1 MGLRV
6 ASMKRRKLSSEEL
19 KLWEKVAKST
29 LPLNEINSSD
39 TESFYNNEAPMGA
52 PLKGLNLQ
60 LNDEKTRQK
69 EVFSNTYQKVKMD
82 MGTFSKLKKGKLEPE
97 ASLDLHGMNLE
108 QAYPALLNFIV
119 SAHNRQ
125 KRLVLVIT
133 GKGKNSDPGYVIPQ
147 RNGVLRSQVPLWL
160 KEPRLSNL
168 ILQVEK
174 AHQRHG
180 GYGALYIYLR
190 RSRS

>member
-1 MGLRV
+1 ML
-6 ASMKRRKLSSEEL
+6 
-19 KLWEKVAKST
+19 
-29 LPLNEINSSD
+29 
-39 TESFYNNEAPMGA
+39 
-52 PLKGLNLQ
+52 
-60 LNDEKTRQK
+60 
-69 EVFSNTYQKVKMD
+69 QKVKMD
-82 MGTFSKLKKGKLEPE
+82 MKAFAKLKKGMLEPE
-97 ASLDLHGMNLE
+97 AWLDLHGMTLE

-168 ILQVEK
+168 ILKSKRPTKDTV
-174 AHQRHG
+174 AM
-180 GYGALYIYLR
+180 ALYIYTYAVVGHNRQIEELF
-190 RSRS
+190 SL

>member
-1 MGLRV
+1 
-6 ASMKRRKLSSEEL
+6 MKIFESEDDN
-19 KLWEKVAKST
+19 EKEENK
-29 LPLNEINSSD
+29 
-39 TESFYNNEAPMGA
+39 
-52 PLKGLNLQ
+52 
-60 LNDEKTRQK
+60 
-69 EVFSNTYQKVKMD
+69 
-82 MGTFSKLKKGKLEPE
+82 
-97 ASLDLHGMNLE
+97 
-108 QAYPALLNFIV
+108 
-119 SAHNRQ
+119 
-125 KRLVLVIT
+125 IT

-190 RSRS
+190 RTRS